1 MGKKEKIGDKGI
13 ENGNELGALSKKHW
27 VRYFLT
33 GILICLAAGVFV
45 WINPIGKQSGEEAK
59 NFTRKQTREEFKNLI
74 GNPFYEQV
82 ENLAEREGVCFDN
95 LQMSSTIIVYDN
107 ENQEEIERY
116 LCVFNNGDAYC
127 FEWPEHTTPWGWYY
141 SGEEEEHERGYD
153 DSVWEK
159 AENVIYLGRLSSWE
173 TRRLNRYVDNYDI
186 EGEYYDAGEQASVPQ
201 SSGQGQQNLQETEGE
216 RYLWTVY
223 YIRIYWHEQPE
234 WLSRKHEIIESCTM
248 VYLGDGRYEKGELEY
263 KSYEW
268 NALAIISLFES
279 SKIYERWVSLCLD
292 QNP

>member
-1 MGKKEKIGDKGI
+1 MGKKQKIGDRGI
-13 ENGNELGALSKKHW
+13 ENENVSGVLSKKHW
-27 VRYFLT
+27 GHSFLM

-45 WINPIGKQSGEEAK
+45 WINSMGKQSGGEEK
-59 NFTRKQTREEFKNLI
+59 NFTEKQTHEEFKNLVE
-74 GNPFYEQV
+74 NPLYEQV
-82 ENLAEREGVCFDN
+82 ENLGEREGVCFDN
-95 LQMSSTIIVYDN
+95 LQMSSAIIVYDN
-107 ENQEEIERY
+107 ESQEEKDRY

-127 FEWPEHTTPWGWYY
+127 FEWPEHATPWGYYY

-186 EGEYYDAGEQASVPQ
+186 EGAYFYRVDLERMEVPQ
-201 SSGQGQQNLQETEGE
+201 SSEQGQQNLQEPEGE
-216 RYLWTVY
+216 RYLWTDY

-292 QNP
+292 P